1 METYENFRE
10 RKRFDYDDMKIAI
23 ATEEFYNT
31 NKENLY
37 NNEEDFDTYEN
48 IIDLVKE
55 IKNEWNTQ
63 KDNNTLTREQHAY
76 IQMFA
81 YNYLT
86 NKYLD

>member
-1 METYENFRE
+1 MKTYKEFRE
-10 RKRFDYDDMKIAI
+10 EKKFDYDDMKIAI
-23 ATEEFYNT
+23 ATEEFYNS

-37 NNEEDFDTYEN
+37 NNEEDFETYEN

-63 KDNNTLTREQHAY
+63 KYNTTLTREQYAY
-76 IQMFA
+76 IQSFA
-81 YNYLT
+81 YDYLI

>member
-1 METYENFRE
+1 MT
-10 RKRFDYDDMKIAI
+10 FDYDDMKIAI
-23 ATEEFYNT
+23 ATEEFYNS

-37 NNEEDFDTYEN
+37 NNEEDFDTYDN

-63 KDNNTLTREQHAY
+63 KDNNTLTREQYAY
-76 IQMFA
+76 IQSFA
-81 YNYLT
+81 YDYLT